1 MGKDWGFWE
10 LELEEEKE
18 EEEEEEEEEGQ
29 LFVRQVLGRGGRKLS
44 LASDSWWG

>member
-10 LELEEEKE
+10 LELE